1 MNLSQNLRKSTEFS
15 AFAYFD
21 IIKNGGTFRSALFF
35 YGGSFMDYIEK
46 FEKLGVKIPNILLPK
61 AGTDYSKYAVLA
73 CDQYAAQPEYW
84 ERVRAYVGE
93 SPSTLHMTLPE
104 AWLLSGDRDYKKRAD
119 CMEKYLSDGTLE
131 EIGDGFI
138 FTERDT
144 PDGRR
149 YGLIAAFDLE
159 QYDYSPGSDK
169 LIKVTE
175 MTDITRVAPR
185 VEIRRKAPLELP
197 HVLMLVVDKKDKFMK
212 MLREECANLPKIY
225 DFDLMEGGGHISG
238 TKIES
243 KELYQKIADSLFDI
257 FEENGETFS
266 FAMGDGNHSF
276 ATAKCYWEE
285 LKKNLSPEEQ
295 KDHPARYCLGEIIN
309 LYDEAMPYE
318 CMNRLLSGVK
328 EPEKALSGM
337 GIDMGN
343 LPSLQELQPILDCW
357 LESHPE
363 AKIEY
368 VHDADTCEKLGK
380 EPGCIAFCYR
390 EFYRD
395 SVFEVIKNN
404 TVFVRKSF
412 AMGHP
417 YEKRYYLEGRKIR

>member
-1 MNLSQNLRKSTEFS
+1 
-15 AFAYFD
+15 
-21 IIKNGGTFRSALFF
+21 
-35 YGGSFMDYIEK
+35 MDYLEK

-73 CDQYAAQPEYW
+73 CDQYAAQPDYW
-84 ERVRAYVGE
+84 ERVKNYVGE
-93 SPSTLHMTLPE
+93 APSTLHMTLPE
-104 AWLLSGDRDYKKRAD
+104 AWLLSGDRDYEKRTKS
-119 CMEKYLSDGTLE
+119 MEKYLSEGTLK
-131 EIGDGFI
+131 EIGEGFI

-144 PDGRR
+144 PDGTRF
-149 YGLIAAFDLE
+149 GLVAAFDLE
-159 QYDYSPGSDK
+159 KYDYNPGADS

-175 MTDITRVAPR
+175 RTDITRVAPR
-185 VEIRRKAPLELP
+185 VEIRKKAPLELP
-197 HVLMLVVDKKDKFMK
+197 HVLMLIVDKKDNFMS
-212 MLREECANLPKIY
+212 MLRKETENLPKIY
-225 DFDLMEGGGHISG
+225 DFDLMEGGGHIKG

-243 KELYQKIADSLFDI
+243 EELYQNIADVLDELFT
-257 FEENGETFS
+257 ENGGTFS

-285 LKKNLSPEEQ
+285 IKKNLSPEEQ
-295 KDHPARYCLGEIIN
+295 KNHPARFCLAEIIN
-309 LYDEAMPYE
+309 LYDPAMPYE
-318 CMNRLLSGVK
+318 CMNRLVSGVSD
-328 EPEKALSGM
+328 PEKALSEM
-337 GIDMGN
+337 GLDLSS
-343 LPSLQELQPILDCW
+343 LPSLQELQPILDRW

-363 AKIEY
+363 AFVEY

-390 EFYRD
+390 EFDRD

-417 YEKRYYLEGRKIR
+417 FEKRYYLEGRKIR

>member
-1 MNLSQNLRKSTEFS
+1 
-15 AFAYFD
+15 
-21 IIKNGGTFRSALFF
+21 
-35 YGGSFMDYIEK
+35 MDYLEK

-73 CDQYAAQPEYW
+73 CDQYAAQPDYW
-84 ERVRAYVGE
+84 ERVKNYVGD

-104 AWLLSGDRDYKKRAD
+104 AWLLSGDRDYEKRAKA
-119 CMEKYLSDGTLE
+119 MEKYLSDGILE
-131 EIGDGFI
+131 EIGEGFI

-144 PDGRR
+144 PDGTRF
-149 YGLIAAFDLE
+149 GLVAAFDLE
-159 QYDYSPGSDK
+159 KYDYNPGTDS

-175 MTDITRVAPR
+175 RTDITRVAPR
-185 VEIRRKAPLELP
+185 VEIRKKASLELP
-197 HVLMLVVDKKDKFMK
+197 HVLMLIVDKKDKFMS
-212 MLREECANLPKIY
+212 MLRNETENLPKIY
-225 DFDLMEGGGHISG
+225 DFDLMEGGGHIKG

-243 KELYQKIADSLFDI
+243 EELYQKIADVLDELFT
-257 FEENGETFS
+257 ENGGTFS

-285 LKKNLSPEEQ
+285 IKKNLSPEEQ
-295 KDHPARYCLGEIIN
+295 KNHPAKFCLAEIIN
-309 LYDEAMPYE
+309 LYDPAMPYE
-318 CMNRLLSGVK
+318 CMNRLVSGVSD
-328 EPEKALSGM
+328 PEKALSEM
-337 GIDMGN
+337 GLDISN
-343 LPSLQELQPILDCW
+343 LPSLQKLQPILDRW

-363 AKIEY
+363 AFVEY

-390 EFYRD
+390 EFDRD
-395 SVFEVIKNN
+395 SVFEVIKKN

-417 YEKRYYLEGRKIR
+417 FEKRYYLEGRKIR

>member
-1 MNLSQNLRKSTEFS
+1 
-15 AFAYFD
+15 
-21 IIKNGGTFRSALFF
+21 
-35 YGGSFMDYIEK
+35 MDYKEK
-46 FEKLGVKIPNILLPK
+46 FAKLGVKIPNILLPK
-61 AGTDYSKYAVLA
+61 AGTDYSKYAVVA

-93 SPSTLHMTLPE
+93 SASTLHMTLPE
-104 AWLLSGDRDYKKRAD
+104 AWLLDGDKDYAKRAKA
-119 CMEKYLSDGTLE
+119 MEKYLYDGTLE
-131 EIGDGFI
+131 EIGEGFI

-144 PDGRR
+144 PDGTRF
-149 YGLIAAFDLE
+149 GLVAAFDLE
-159 QYDYSPGSDK
+159 QYDYNPGSDK

-175 MTDITRVAPR
+175 RTDITRIIPR
-185 VEIRRKAPLELP
+185 VEIRKQAPLELP
-197 HVLMLVVDKKDKFMK
+197 HVLMLIVDKQDKFMK
-212 MLREECANLPKIY
+212 MLRKECFSLPKVY
-225 DFDLMEGGGHISG
+225 DFDLMEGGGHIKG

-243 KELYQKIADSLFDI
+243 EELYQKIADILDELFT
-257 FEENGETFS
+257 ENGGTFS

-285 LKKNLSPEEQ
+285 IKKNLSPEEQ
-295 KDHPARYCLGEIIN
+295 KNHPARFCLAEIIN
-309 LYDEAMPYE
+309 LYDPAMPYE
-318 CMNRLLSGVK
+318 CMNRLVSGVSD
-328 EPEKALSGM
+328 PEKALSEM
-337 GIDMGN
+337 GLDLSF
-343 LPSLQELQPILDCW
+343 LPSLQELQPILDRW
-357 LESHPE
+357 IESHPE
-363 AKIEY
+363 AFIEY

-390 EFYRD
+390 EFDRD